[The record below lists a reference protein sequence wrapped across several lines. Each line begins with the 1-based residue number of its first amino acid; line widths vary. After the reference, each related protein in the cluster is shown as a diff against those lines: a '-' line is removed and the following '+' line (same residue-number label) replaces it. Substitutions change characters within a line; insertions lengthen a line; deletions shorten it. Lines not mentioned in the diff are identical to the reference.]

1 LSHFFEEHTAY
12 IGSDVSQFPGAYDP
26 TDQTE
31 DLGNDHFRA
40 GEMAVSNLKIIMKNF
55 EKWLFDEG
63 KANVGISSFGV
74 FASGM
79 RRYPQLIA

>member
-1 LSHFFEEHTAY
+1 MYTFGAQ
-12 IGSDVSQFPGAYDP
+12 QFPGAYDP

-55 EKWLFDEG
+55 EQEPDGHSIYLFCG
-63 KANVGISSFGV
+63 KRCDRIKVLFKETDGYI
-74 FASGM
+74 
-79 RRYPQLIA
+79 LLLE